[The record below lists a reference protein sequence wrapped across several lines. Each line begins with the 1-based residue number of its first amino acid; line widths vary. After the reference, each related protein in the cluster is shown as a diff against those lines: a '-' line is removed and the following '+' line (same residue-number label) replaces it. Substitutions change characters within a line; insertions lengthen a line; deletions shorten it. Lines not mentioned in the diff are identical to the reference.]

1 MVGDG
6 PTTVM
11 GHGGETPARPC
22 TARRPYRA
30 LLASNAGAVVRWDHY
45 RAAAVA
51 NEQRGASWVPAMAT
65 AVGSHCAEL
74 LRLLRKGEGEAR
86 RENESTGGS

>member
-51 NEQRGASWVPAMAT
+51 NEQRGASWGWQWRRWRCT
-65 AVGSHCAEL
+65 EL
-74 LRLLRKGEGEAR
+74 LRLLRTEAR
-86 RENESTGGS
+86 AKEEAREGK